1 MSEEAK
7 RPQGISNSGLQII
20 VVVLGLLV
28 FTGVFFADKTNLNN
42 KDELA
47 VSASGNAT
55 QVAVSAELEK
65 DSIIQP
71 WVDSLNLRKGKEKL
85 PYLDSI
91 VVNLQARKK
100 FALAS
105 DYAIQ
110 RIESDSSLAS
120 LRKIADL
127 STEAVKMEKVQQDT
141 SLFRRHADRRVDMLR
156 RASLVEPENQE
167 VLMDLGMALIESQR
181 GQNSM
186 QGILTIRKILEINP
200 DNVDASYQLGL
211 FSLQT
216 GQFARAVQRFE
227 KVLALEDENDNARY
241 QLAYASAQIGEK
253 EKARRLLDEIINRN
267 ANAQMVNLANS
278 LKRSL

>member
-7 RPQGISNSGLQII
+7 RPQGISNSSLQII

-28 FTGVFFADKTNLNN
+28 FAGVFFADKTNLNN

-120 LRKIADL
+120 LRNIADL
-127 STEAVKMEKVQQDT
+127 STEAVKMDKVQQDT

-156 RASLVEPENQE
+156 KASLVEPENQE
-167 VLMDLGMALIESQR
+167 VLMELGMALIESQK

-200 DNVDASYQLGL
+200 DNVNASYQLGL

-216 GQFARAVQRFE
+216 GQFAKRTQRFE
-227 KVLALEDENDNARY
+227 KVLALEDDNDNARY

>member
-7 RPQGISNSGLQII
+7 RPQRISNASLQII
-20 VVVLGLLV
+20 VVLVGLLV
-28 FTGVFFADKTNLNN
+28 FAGVFFADKTNLNN

-47 VSASGNAT
+47 VSAGGNAT
-55 QVAVSAELEK
+55 QVAASAELEK

-167 VLMDLGMALIESQR
+167 VLMNLGMALIESQR

-227 KVLALEDENDNARY
+227 KVLTLEEDNDNARY

>member
-7 RPQGISNSGLQII
+7 RPQGISNSSLQII

-28 FTGVFFADKTNLNN
+28 FAGVFFADKTNLNN

-120 LRKIADL
+120 LRNIADL
-127 STEAVKMEKVQQDT
+127 STEAVKMDKVQQDT

-156 RASLVEPENQE
+156 KASLVEPENQE
-167 VLMDLGMALIESQR
+167 VLMELGMALIESQK

-200 DNVDASYQLGL
+200 DNVNASYQLGL

-227 KVLALEDENDNARY
+227 KVLALEDDNDNARY

>member
-7 RPQGISNSGLQII
+7 RPQGISNSSLQI
-20 VVVLGLLV
+20 VVIILGLLV

-47 VSASGNAT
+47 VSAGGNAT
-55 QVAVSAELEK
+55 QVAASAELEK

-85 PYLDSI
+85 PYLDTI

-110 RIESDSSLAS
+110 RIESDSSLS
-120 LRKIADL
+120 NLRNIADL
-127 STEAVKMEKVQQDT
+127 SREAVKMEKVQRDT

-156 RASLVEPENQE
+156 IASLVEPENQE
-167 VLMDLGMALIESQR
+167 VLMDLGMALIESQK

-227 KVLALEDENDNARY
+227 KVLTLEEDNDNARY

>member
-7 RPQGISNSGLQII
+7 RPQGISNASLQII
-20 VVVLGLLV
+20 VVLVGLLV
-28 FTGVFFADKTNLNN
+28 FAGVFFADKTNLNN

-47 VSASGNAT
+47 VSAGGNAT
-55 QVAVSAELEK
+55 QVAASAELEK

-167 VLMDLGMALIESQR
+167 VLMNLGMALIESQR

-227 KVLALEDENDNARY
+227 KVLTLEEDNDNARY

>member
-7 RPQGISNSGLQII
+7 RPQRISNASLQII
-20 VVVLGLLV
+20 VVLVGLLV
-28 FTGVFFADKTNLNN
+28 FAGVFFADKTNLNN

-47 VSASGNAT
+47 VSAGGNAT
-55 QVAVSAELEK
+55 QVAASAELEK

-227 KVLALEDENDNARY
+227 KVLTLEEDNDNARY